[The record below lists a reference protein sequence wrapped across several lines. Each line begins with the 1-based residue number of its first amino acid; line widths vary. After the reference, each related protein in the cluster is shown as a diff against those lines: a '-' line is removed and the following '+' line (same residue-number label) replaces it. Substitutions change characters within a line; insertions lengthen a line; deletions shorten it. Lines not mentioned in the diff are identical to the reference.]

1 MTVGYV
7 FAAAKPGPL
16 RLSWLSCR
24 HLDLQ
29 HHFLLKAN
37 IVPTKKDQPLPVT
50 YLFPQAWQPFFLFV
64 DRSTIL
70 WQFLPLKFT
79 TRTVLFTVRRC
90 DWFDFDFS
98 TKRLTFFEWLV
109 VFWYSRISFL
119 SVLFESWISVGCSRC
134 CRWNQAFHPLGK
146 LGLLIVGWP
155 SPKRGPFT
163 GFTVRKYSKRDLNND
178 QLASLHESRILIY
191 IYNYIYIYIYTCRHR
206 YTYINTYLHKSTRTH
221 IHITFHSIL
230 FHYTICIFH
239 LTFLYSKTHY
249 FRWHDMTWHGM
260 TWHTYTRHRYRHTC
274 ICTYICTYVCVSY
287 IHARIHTHSMPEVIW
302 HINLSI
308 RGACSYVV
316 TVTGRLWHPLA
327 SQVMMNGKAMQTG
340 GLKVRAKATAREI
353 IGRSWHKVPE
363 SLLGSSLH
371 SLGTHSH

>member
-1 MTVGYV
+1 MQSLLSL
-7 FAAAKPGPL
+7 KPGIP
-16 RLSWLSCR
+16 SFGEAWVVNCR
-24 HLDLQ
+24 MT
-29 HHFLLKAN
+29 
-37 IVPTKKDQPLPVT
+37 I
-50 YLFPQAWQPFFLFV
+50 PQAWTV
-64 DRSTIL
+64 YRVYREEIL
-70 WQFLPLKFT
+70 EARLKQWPT
-79 TRTVLFTVRRC
+79 C
-90 DWFDFDFS
+90 QSSWKSNFD
-98 TKRLTFFEWLV
+98 
-109 VFWYSRISFL
+109 
-119 SVLFESWISVGCSRC
+119 
-134 CRWNQAFHPLGK
+134 
-146 LGLLIVGWP
+146 
-155 SPKRGPFT
+155 
-163 GFTVRKYSKRDLNND
+163 
-178 QLASLHESRILIY
+178 IY
-191 IYNYIYIYIYTCRHR
+191 IIIYIYIYIYTCRHR